1 MYAGHIGVALG
12 LKRSWPLIP
21 LWMLVIASELPD
33 WTDAGL
39 CISGVRTPVYG
50 MLSHSLP
57 AVAVLAILAGTV
69 AVVIGPS
76 KPNGELPVALRT
88 PASLMALAGPVALA
102 VALHMVGDW
111 FTGLKPTWP
120 GGPMIGLQLYRM
132 PVVDF
137 LLEAVVVILG
147 WLAYRATLPQ
157 NPRAARVASLL
168 LASLLILQLAADVS
182 FALVPGLKKC

>member
-1 MYAGHIGVALG
+1 
-12 LKRSWPLIP
+12 
-21 LWMLVIASELPD
+21 MLVIASELPD
-33 WTDAGL
+33 WADASL

-57 AVAVLAILAGTV
+57 AVAVLAVLAGTV
-69 AVVIGPS
+69 AAVIGPS
-76 KPNGELPVALRT
+76 RSSGEFPVRLPTA
-88 PASLMALAGPVALA
+88 ASLVVIAGPVALA
-102 VALHMVGDW
+102 VALHMVSDW

-120 GGPMIGLQLYRM
+120 GGPMIGLQLYRV

-147 WLAYRATLPQ
+147 WLAYKATLPQ
-157 NPRAARVASLL
+157 NPRAARAASLL
-168 LASLLILQLAADVS
+168 LASLLVLQLAADVS